1 VEINITNITPL
12 DVLFYVALGLLLL
25 VSGGI
30 IYLTSVE
37 WRDRRRQS
45 NDKRLNR

>member
-1 VEINITNITPL
+1 VEINITVL

>member
-1 VEINITNITPL
+1 VEINITAL
-12 DVLFYVALGLLLL
+12 DVLFYVALGLLLV

-30 IYLTSVE
+30 VYLTSIE

>member
-1 VEINITNITPL
+1 VETNITAL

>member
-1 VEINITNITPL
+1 VEINITAL
-12 DVLFYVALGLLLL
+12 DVLFYAALGLLFL

-37 WRDRRRQS
+37 WSDRRRQS
-45 NDKRLNR
+45 NDKRLKR

>member
-1 VEINITNITPL
+1 VEINITAL
-12 DVLFYVALGLLLL
+12 DVLFYLALGLLLL

-45 NDKRLNR
+45 NDQRLKR